1 MRKLRKKVNLEIEE
15 YKEKLKK
22 MSDEELVKEFKGLA
36 GTANPFDVKRRMDA
50 ILDEVNLR
58 KDK

>member
-1 MRKLRKKVNLEIEE
+1 MRKLRKKINLGIEE

-36 GTANPFDVKRRMDA
+36 DTTNPFDVKRRTDA

-58 KDK
+58 K